1 MGIFSKS
8 VFLLLL
14 VAMSSQSYANVNKS
28 SKSIKTA
35 VKASTGKQDL
45 VGLFQFFE
53 DNCGFDDNYNPTNN
67 PSKKRFEDFKN
78 TFVAHSDS
86 YYVKPLSNI
95 PAKYRNVVKSI
106 QMVQDDREVI
116 HYYVSF
122 KNATYRGYD
131 LDKLDVSFIPYS
143 EYDYH
148 DHLYFKD
155 ASFLAL
161 KPSFKFPGTGWQESD
176 EEQGFN
182 REKLS
187 ITCDGVPH

>member
-1 MGIFSKS
+1 
-8 VFLLLL
+8 
-14 VAMSSQSYANVNKS
+14 MSSQSYANVNKS

-86 YYVKPLSNI
+86 YYVKPLPNI

-116 HYYVSF
+116 H
-122 KNATYRGYD
+122 
-131 LDKLDVSFIPYS
+131 YS

-161 KPSFKFPGTGWQESD
+161 KPSFKFPGTGWQESN

>member
-1 MGIFSKS
+1 MVIFSKS

-28 SKSIKTA
+28 NKSSKTA

-106 QMVQDDREVI
+106 
-116 HYYVSF
+116 
-122 KNATYRGYD
+122 
-131 LDKLDVSFIPYS
+131 
-143 EYDYH
+143 
-148 DHLYFKD
+148 
-155 ASFLAL
+155 
-161 KPSFKFPGTGWQESD
+161 
-176 EEQGFN
+176 
-182 REKLS
+182 
-187 ITCDGVPH
+187 

>member
-1 MGIFSKS
+1 
-8 VFLLLL
+8 
-14 VAMSSQSYANVNKS
+14 MSSQSYANVNKS

-116 HYYVSF
+116 HYYVNF

-155 ASFLAL
+155 ASFFAL